1 MWLVV
6 ATVTALGSTSVAGA
20 GAAPATDEVSAG
32 ARTAPRDTPQ
42 VGFALA
48 AETVVSPG
56 SVCPGGA
63 TAPCLLGSGGGVAVR
78 FGYRLGNLWYFGGA
92 YEFTRHDSSNLMR
105 LAILQQLRAEGRY
118 YIERGNRATGFLAAG
133 VGAHIYGNDW
143 GASTAGG
150 LVTTGI
156 GVELELS
163 PKAVVAAAAMYRL
176 LIPKSF
182 RDSTGEQRGDGPFGF
197 GFAHMIGLEFALEVR
212 DPVPHW

>member
-1 MWLVV
+1 MWLVA
-6 ATVTALGSTSVAGA
+6 ATVTALAS
-20 GAAPATDEVSAG
+20 APARAETVAADDAAAG
-32 ARTAPRDTPQ
+32 ARATQRDTPQ

-63 TAPCLLGSGGGVAVR
+63 VAPCILGSGGGVTVR
-78 FGYRLGNLWYFGGA
+78 FGYRLGSLWYFGGA

-118 YIERGNRATGFLAAG
+118 YFERGNRATGFLAAG
-133 VGAHIYGNDW
+133 IGAHIYGNDW

-150 LVTTGI
+150 LVTAGG
-156 GVELELS
+156 GVEFELS
-163 PKAVVAAAAMYRL
+163 PKAVVACAAMYRL

-182 RDSTGEQRGDGPFGF
+182 RDSAGEERGDGPFGF
-197 GFAHMIGLEFALEVR
+197 GFAHVIGLEFALEVR